1 MLGGSFQR
9 DTERITYE
17 VNMGFQRKS
26 KYGAT
31 KCKST
36 DGIMFDSK
44 KERDRW
50 EELRVMQKRGK
61 ITDLRRQVSF
71 ELIPNQRGE
80 DGKIVERA
88 IKYIADFVY
97 TKDGQD
103 VVEDVKAY
111 FEEFSEKA
119 EHYGIRNWVLD
130 PGIGFAKTIEQNYE
144 LLRRLDAFKELAD
157 SPRILIG
164 VSRKSLIYKY
174 FNISPA
180 ESLPATQ
187 VLGYAALTKGADILR
202 VHDVAEAVRT
212 VALYRML
219 A

>member
-61 ITDLRRQVSF
+61 ITDLRRQVPF

-97 TKDGQD
+97 AKDGQD
-103 VVEDVKAY
+103 VVEDVKGY
-111 FEEFSEKA
+111 
-119 EHYGIRNWVLD
+119 RD
-130 PGIGFAKTIEQNYE
+130 PQSA
-144 LLRRLDAFKELAD
+144 
-157 SPRILIG
+157 
-164 VSRKSLIYKY
+164 
-174 FNISPA
+174 
-180 ESLPATQ
+180 
-187 VLGYAALTKGADILR
+187 GYAKFVMKR
-202 VHDVAEAVRT
+202 KMM
-212 VALYRML
+212 LYFYHINVQEV
-219 A
+219 